1 MKLRFEKEFVLSLA
15 KKIQFIALDNPS
27 AAKVFQKGILK
38 SCQTL
43 LEMPYKHRQSIYH
56 DDKNIRDLI
65 YKGYTVVYAIEE
77 EFISVFALI
86 NQEYYHP
93 KEQV

>member
-1 MKLRFEKEFVLSLA
+1 MKLRFEKEFVLSLE

-27 AAKVFQKGILK
+27 AAKAFQKGILK
-38 SCQTL
+38 SCQKL
-43 LEMPYKHRQSIYH
+43 LEMPYKCRQSLYH

-77 EFISVFALI
+77 EFISVLALI
-86 NQEYYHP
+86 NQEVYTP
-93 KEQV
+93 RM

>member
-1 MKLRFEKEFVLSLA
+1 MKLRFEKEFVFSLE

-27 AAKVFQKGILK
+27 AAKAFQKGILK

-43 LEMPYKHRQSIYH
+43 LEMPYKCRQSIYH
-56 DDKNIRDLI
+56 DDKTVRDLI

-77 EFISVFALI
+77 EFISVLALI
-86 NQEYYHP
+86 NQEVYTP
-93 KEQV
+93 RM